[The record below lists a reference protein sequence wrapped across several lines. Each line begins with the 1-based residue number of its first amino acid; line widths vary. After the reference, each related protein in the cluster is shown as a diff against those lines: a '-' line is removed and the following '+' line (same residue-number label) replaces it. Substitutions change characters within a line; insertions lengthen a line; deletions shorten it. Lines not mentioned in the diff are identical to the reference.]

1 MLRSSSS
8 LQNSDFNSASISPS
22 RDLSGF
28 SIGGHNNNN
37 NNADTMNMSQQI
49 HQQQVDASPI
59 STQLNKVL
67 KKSKKDTEKKMLL
80 NDEDFS

>member
-28 SIGGHNNNN
+28 SIGGNNNN
-37 NNADTMNMSQQI
+37 TDTMNMSQQI

>member
-1 MLRSSSS
+1 MMRSSPS
-8 LQNSDFNSASISPS
+8 LQNSDYNSASISPA

-28 SIGGHNNNN
+28 SLNN
-37 NNADTMNMSQQI
+37 DMNVSQQI

-67 KKSKKDTEKKMLL
+67 KKAKKDTEKKLLL